1 MLTCFELLQQRDMW
15 IARKEMQKPICIA
28 RVFDFAADAKLIL
41 LEFFHFDQRLNAR
54 LEFQNEGPVDR
65 CLQKH

>member
-1 MLTCFELLQQRDMW
+1 MW

-65 CLQKH
+65 CLQEH